1 MWFFYFLPILI
12 VIPFLI
18 ANRGR
23 GQAKVGPRAI
33 IFGLALVVAVGAA
46 GFAAIELVRSKAR
59 SALE

>member
-23 GQAKVGPRAI
+23 TEGKVGPRPI
-33 IFGLALVVAVGAA
+33 IFGLALVVAVAAA
-46 GFAAIELVRSKAR
+46 GFAAIELVR
-59 SALE
+59 

>member
-23 GQAKVGPRAI
+23 AQDKVGPRPI
-33 IFGLALVVAVGAA
+33 IFGLALVVAVAAA
-46 GFAAIELVRSKAR
+46 GFAAIELVR
-59 SALE
+59 